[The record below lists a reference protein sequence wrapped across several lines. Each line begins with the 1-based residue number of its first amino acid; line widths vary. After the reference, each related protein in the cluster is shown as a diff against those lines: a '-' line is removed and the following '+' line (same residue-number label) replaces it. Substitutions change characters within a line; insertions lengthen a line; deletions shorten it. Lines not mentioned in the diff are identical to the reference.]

1 FANCEIYIIFTWCI
15 CLLKGIKMKPDLLN
29 INGILGVDLKD
40 IKEKYYIIKKA
51 EETYESNIN
60 FFKKEIFQHGSAY
73 ENFFVSNLFDGKK
86 EIYNYLENK
95 YYFGIG
101 RSKYYLNAGLGCESY
116 MSKEQF
122 SNFIDNEINDDPIAS
137 REDIIKFMYSYEVR
151 ALIADLEKLIIQ
163 IEECTYI
170 FYDKFNNPKIFK
182 SHETKEGLTTIYSM
196 ESRLINTIL
205 EAIIIKSTSI
215 LDYLSKL
222 VFEVENMPKSFTT
235 YPKRKSVD
243 YNHGKTK
250 LDQTE
255 QSLWINWSEE
265 ERKNTI
271 FDESIKEIFIL
282 KRLRNQI
289 IHDGFLDV
297 DNIIYE
303 NKINGVLQERFI
315 LMPDFNNKKF
325 EEYRGRKL
333 FYSQDK
339 KINLELPNLIQ
350 VLLSTT
356 NYTLN
361 VLIKK
366 YWFGTLSAD
375 FVLSIS
381 SD

>member
-1 FANCEIYIIFTWCI
+1 
-15 CLLKGIKMKPDLLN
+15 
-29 INGILGVDLKD
+29 
-40 IKEKYYIIKKA
+40 
-51 EETYESNIN
+51 
-60 FFKKEIFQHGSAY
+60 
-73 ENFFVSNLFDGKK
+73 
-86 EIYNYLENK
+86 
-95 YYFGIG
+95 
-101 RSKYYLNAGLGCESY
+101 
-116 MSKEQF
+116 
-122 SNFIDNEINDDPIAS
+122 
-137 REDIIKFMYSYEVR
+137 
-151 ALIADLEKLIIQ
+151 
-163 IEECTYI
+163 
-170 FYDKFNNPKIFK
+170 
-182 SHETKEGLTTIYSM
+182 TTIYSM

>member
-1 FANCEIYIIFTWCI
+1 
-15 CLLKGIKMKPDLLN
+15 
-29 INGILGVDLKD
+29 
-40 IKEKYYIIKKA
+40 
-51 EETYESNIN
+51 
-60 FFKKEIFQHGSAY
+60 
-73 ENFFVSNLFDGKK
+73 
-86 EIYNYLENK
+86 
-95 YYFGIG
+95 
-101 RSKYYLNAGLGCESY
+101 
-116 MSKEQF
+116 
-122 SNFIDNEINDDPIAS
+122 
-137 REDIIKFMYSYEVR
+137 
-151 ALIADLEKLIIQ
+151 
-163 IEECTYI
+163 
-170 FYDKFNNPKIFK
+170 
-182 SHETKEGLTTIYSM
+182 
-196 ESRLINTIL
+196 RLINTIL